1 MFDFLA
7 DKLQSAFKSL
17 TGKGVLTEADVDAA
31 LRELRLGLLEADVAL
46 PAIKHLI
53 NHVRE
58 QAVGQKV
65 LGGVNPGQQVV
76 KIVYDGL
83 IELLGQPASL
93 ELNTAPPSV
102 VLMCGLQG
110 SGKTT
115 SSAKLAAWLG
125 KQGKKPFL
133 ASLDTQR
140 PAAIEQLAT
149 LAKGLNLPVLE
160 SDSKKPVERAKQA
173 LAAAKK
179 AVADVL
185 ILDTA
190 GRLDVAQELLDELAE
205 IHQLSKPAAT
215 ILVADAQMGQSAI
228 AVAEAFKTTVPL
240 TGLILTRLDGDA
252 RGGAALSLR
261 YVTGVP
267 INFVGTG
274 EATDKFEPFRPD
286 GVASRILG
294 QGDVVALVEKVQAA
308 VDEKETAKLEQ
319 KLLSGAQ
326 LDFSD
331 IKKQLNM
338 MRKMGGMAAMLELM
352 PGMGALRGKIPGEAL
367 DKKALSRQIAIIDS
381 MTAKERAN
389 PKLLNAKR
397 RIRIAAGSGTTVQ
410 DVNKIAKMQ
419 EQLNQ
424 MSKLLR
430 NFGGGAGGSFTAVK
444 NLLRGR

>member
-17 TGKGVLTEADVDAA
+17 TGKGILTEADVDAA
-31 LRELRLGLLEADVAL
+31 LRDLRLALLEADVAL

-53 NHVRE
+53 AHVRE

-83 IELLGQPASL
+83 IELLGSQQEP
-93 ELNTAPPSV
+93 ELGVAPPAV
-102 VLMCGLQG
+102 ILMCGLQG

-115 SSAKLAAWLG
+115 SSAKLAAWLA
-125 KQGKKPFL
+125 KQGKRPYL
-133 ASLDTQR
+133 ASLDTHR

-149 LAKGLNLPVLE
+149 LAKGLELPALE
-160 SDSKKPVERAKQA
+160 SESKKPIERAKQA

-179 AVADVL
+179 ALADVL

-190 GRLDVAQELLDELAE
+190 GRLDVAPDLLDELAE
-205 IHQLSKPAAT
+205 IHKLSKPAAT
-215 ILVADAQMGQSAI
+215 LLVADAQMGQSAVG
-228 AVAEAFKTTVPL
+228 VAEAFKTTVPL

-261 YVTGVP
+261 FITGVP
-267 INFVGTG
+267 IMFVGTG

-286 GVASRILG
+286 GLASRILG
-294 QGDVVALVEKVQAA
+294 QGDVVALVEKMQGA
-308 VDEKETAKLEQ
+308 VDETETARLEQ
-319 KLLSGAQ
+319 KLISGAQ
-326 LDFSD
+326 MDFTD

-381 MTAKERAN
+381 MTPTERAN

-397 RIRIAAGSGTTVQ
+397 RLRIAAGSGTTVQ
-410 DVNKIAKMQ
+410 DVNKLAKMQ

-424 MSKLLR
+424 MTKMLR
-430 NFGGGAGGSFTAVK
+430 GGGLNNLK
-444 NLLRGR
+444 NMLRR

>member
-1 MFDFLA
+1 
-7 DKLQSAFKSL
+7 
-17 TGKGVLTEADVDAA
+17 
-31 LRELRLGLLEADVAL
+31 
-46 PAIKHLI
+46 
-53 NHVRE
+53 
-58 QAVGQKV
+58 
-65 LGGVNPGQQVV
+65 
-76 KIVYDGL
+76 
-83 IELLGQPASL
+83 
-93 ELNTAPPSV
+93 
-102 VLMCGLQG
+102 
-110 SGKTT
+110 
-115 SSAKLAAWLG
+115 
-125 KQGKKPFL
+125 
-133 ASLDTQR
+133 
-140 PAAIEQLAT
+140 
-149 LAKGLNLPVLE
+149 
-160 SDSKKPVERAKQA
+160 
-173 LAAAKK
+173 
-179 AVADVL
+179 
-185 ILDTA
+185 
-190 GRLDVAQELLDELAE
+190 
-205 IHQLSKPAAT
+205 
-215 ILVADAQMGQSAI
+215 
-228 AVAEAFKTTVPL
+228 VAEAFKTTVPL

-308 VDEKETAKLEQ
+308 VDEKETAQLEQ

-352 PGMGALRGKIPGEAL
+352 PGMGALKGKIPGEAL
-367 DKKALSRQIAIIDS
+367 DKKALARQIAIIDS
-381 MTAKERAN
+381 MTAQERAN

-430 NFGGGAGGSFTAVK
+430 NFGGGAGGSFSAIK
-444 NLLRGR
+444 NMLRGR

>member
-17 TGKGVLTEADVDAA
+17 TGKGMLTEADVDAA

-83 IELLGQPASL
+83 IELLGQPAPL

-115 SSAKLAAWLG
+115 SSAKLAAWLN

-149 LAKGLNLPVLE
+149 LAKNLNVPVLE
-160 SDSKKPVERAKQA
+160 SDSKKPVERTKQA
-173 LAAAKK
+173 LTAAKK
-179 AVADVL
+179 AVAEVL

-205 IHQLSKPAAT
+205 IHKLSKPAAT

-308 VDEKETAKLEQ
+308 VDETETAKLEQ

-352 PGMGALRGKIPGEAL
+352 PGMGALKGKIPGEAL

-381 MTAKERAN
+381 MTAQERAN

-430 NFGGGAGGSFTAVK
+430 NFGGGAGGSFSAIK
-444 NLLRGR
+444 NMLKR